1 MKNIILIVVIIFNIN
16 AISFS
21 QISNLD
27 SLDGIDILKQ
37 DTTFYNAFLI
47 IIQKKEK
54 KSVPEQIIVANYI
67 VELLQENENLRTKLD
82 NDNILIQ
89 NLCSDTTLNVF
100 NDFSISEI
108 TIKKDENRIKIN
120 AILAVIELN
129 VYYQNKIYYNQIEN
143 INDKIKYIED
153 ISTIWSIEQK
163 KYVNNLLQN
172 IKNDIIFFEMVES
185 EYNNLL
191 TSKIN
196 KDDLL
201 EIKKYYRELI
211 QQKFIENKIKELELQ

>member
-37 DTTFYNAFLI
+37 DTTFYNAFLT

-108 TIKKDENRIKIN
+108 TIKKDENIIKIN